1 MNKSIKIFDTTLR
14 DGEQSPGCSMNL
26 SEKIEVAKQLET
38 LKVDVIEAG
47 FAIASAGD
55 LASIKAISREIK
67 YSSVCSLARASKG
80 DIDAAYEAVKHA
92 ANPRIHTF
100 IATSPVHMEYKLKMT
115 PDEVVQRAVSMVSYA
130 KKYVS
135 DVEFSAEDACRSD
148 IDFLVRIFE
157 AVIKAGATTINV
169 PDTVGY
175 ITPEEM
181 YKIIHAIKTRVLGIE
196 DIAIS
201 THCHNDLGMAVA
213 NSLAAISAGASQ
225 IECTINGIGER
236 AGNTSLEEIV
246 MAIKTRH
253 DIFKNDTNIDTKN
266 IYRASRL
273 IQTITGIPVAP
284 TKAIVGSN
292 AFAHESGIHQHGML
306 SNRNTYEIMT
316 PESVGIPKTTMV
328 LGKHSGRHAFEDR
341 IRELGYML
349 SADELNKAFEKF
361 KTLADKKKFIKNDD
375 IEGIIIKDRE
385 VENRKFEIEN
395 FLINTGNGITSSA
408 VIKLRVNDEIVEKA
422 AIGDGPINAAY
433 KSINK
438 ISKLDIDLIDY
449 SLHALTDGE
458 DAQAEAIVKI
468 KIGNTDEVITGRG
481 ISTDVIEAS
490 IKAYVNGINKHYIS

>member
-26 SEKIEVAKQLET
+26 SEKIEVAKQLEI

-55 LASIKAISREIK
+55 LASIKAISKEIK
-67 YSSVCSLARASKG
+67 DASVCSLARAAKG
-80 DIDAAYEAVKHA
+80 DIDAAYEAIRHA

-175 ITPEEM
+175 ITPDEM
-181 YKIIHAIKTRVLGIE
+181 YKIIHAIKTRVAGI
-196 DIAIS
+196 DDVVIS

-253 DIFKNDTNIDTKN
+253 DIFKNDTNIDTKS

-306 SNRNTYEIMT
+306 SNRSTYEIMT

-341 IRELGYML
+341 IRELGYVL
-349 SADELNKAFEKF
+349 SKDELNKAFDKF

-385 VENRKFEIEN
+385 IENRKFEIEN

-438 ISKLDIDLIDY
+438 ISKLDVELMDY

-468 KIGNTDEVITGRG
+468 KIDGEVITGRG

-490 IKAYVNGINKHYIS
+490 IKAYVNGINKHYIA